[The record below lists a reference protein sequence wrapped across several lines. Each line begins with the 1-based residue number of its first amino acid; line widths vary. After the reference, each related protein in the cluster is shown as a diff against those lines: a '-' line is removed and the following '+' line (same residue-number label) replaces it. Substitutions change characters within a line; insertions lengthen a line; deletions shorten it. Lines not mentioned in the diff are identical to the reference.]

1 MKQLSI
7 STLFS
12 AAVLLSAGLLV
23 ASCGDKPA
31 ADGEAAGVLRFTA
44 IPDNNSTELEAKY
57 KAVADYLSDQ
67 LGVAVEYVP
76 TADYTASVEMF
87 RNGDIQLAW
96 FGGLSG
102 VQARDAVKGS
112 RAIAQGKVD
121 PTFKSY
127 FVANA
132 STGLER
138 GEDFP
143 LEFAKL
149 SFTFGSAQSTSGR
162 LMPEHYIQVN
172 TGKSP
177 QEFFGS
183 ESSFSGSHDKTAAL
197 VEAGTFQAGALNYV
211 TYDTMVKEGKLDPEK
226 CKIIW
231 VSPTYAD
238 YNWTIHPSVNETF
251 GAGFADKVQAALVSV
266 TDPALLKAMSREE
279 GIIAASNEDFDAIA
293 VVAKAL
299 GFLD

>member
-1 MKQLSI
+1 MRLQNI
-7 STLFS
+7 P
-12 AAVLLSAGLLV
+12 VLLSVVLISSTALLQ
-23 ASCGDKPA
+23 SCGGGA
-31 ADGEAAGVLRFTA
+31 AEDNGTPVLRFTA
-44 IPDNNSTELEAKY
+44 IPDSNSTELEAKY
-57 KAVADYLSDQ
+57 KAVADYLSEQ
-67 LGVAVEYVP
+67 LDVAVEYVP

-87 RNGDIQLAW
+87 KNDDVQLAW

-102 VQARDAVKGS
+102 VQARAAVEGS

-127 FVANA
+127 FIANA
-132 STGLER
+132 STGLEIR
-138 GEDFP
+138 DDFP
-143 LEFAKL
+143 MELAEL

-162 LMPEHYIQVN
+162 LMPEHFIHVN

-177 QEFFGS
+177 KEFFGGK
-183 ESSFSGSHDKTAAL
+183 ESNFSGSHDKTAKE

-226 CKIIW
+226 CRIIW
-231 VSPTYAD
+231 VTPIYAD
-238 YNWTIHPSVNETF
+238 YNWTVHPSVNETF
-251 GAGFADKVQAALVSV
+251 GAGFADKVQAALVSI

-279 GIIAASNEDFDAIA
+279 GIIAATNEDFASIA
-293 VVAKAL
+293 DVAKDL